1 MPYDF
6 LQWNPQTDVLVQDE
20 TPLLESTNP
29 IVISRMP
36 WAYALNT
43 AKGLFRLSVGTKFSE
58 PSCLLLDTDKE
69 TKQLFEDVTVWAT
82 DYYNSFMIVSFHK
95 SHQTVLIDSRG
106 VMFEIPFYRKRYGRE
121 GVITQNKRDGCYLI
135 DGIFA
140 IRYKTDKQQK
150 EYEEKIKPD
159 LTAIFN
165 KEFNRFV
172 RNNAHNETKY
182 LYLTIGES
190 KCGALTR
197 FFISQGMQ
205 YEVVPNMLCDDDS
218 LNIRIPLNQE
228 NYQRKDVQ
236 FLCAKYKN
244 TYAIYHIPYK
254 CIGGGLELSD
264 EWKRKNCQLGF
275 YMPNDKELLVYSI
288 INTFRAM
295 FSTKDD
301 YEVYKKTLSKVV
313 RMIDRGNADGLPN
326 QFSDILL
333 PYAYCDDIAR
343 VYLDKYRNYV
353 NSLYGIHG
361 NMQNHPGLYHAAY
374 YRCLEHYKEV
384 MKQYESGVLYQIA
397 KSGGRI
403 SYWTN
408 ESTLFTMAAKLYP
421 DAIYQYHCAWLNLQ
435 SLDIFI
441 PSINVGI
448 EYQGEQHYYPVDVFG
463 GEEGFNS
470 LVKRDRRKEILCK
483 QHGVKLIK
491 WKYDEVLSIS
501 RLKEKIQDILG

>member
-6 LQWNPQTDVLVQDE
+6 LQWNPKTDVLVQDE
-20 TPLLESTNP
+20 IPLLESTNP
-29 IVISRMP
+29 IVTSRMP

-43 AKGLFRLSVGTKFSE
+43 AKGLFRMNVGTKFSA

-82 DYYNSFMIVSFHK
+82 DYYNSFMIVSLHK
-95 SHQTVLIDSRG
+95 SKQTVLIDSRG
-106 VMFEIPFYRKRYGRE
+106 IMFEIPFYRKRYGRE
-121 GVITQNKRDGCYLI
+121 GIITQNKREGCFLVDGEYT
-135 DGIFA
+135 
-140 IRYKTDKQQK
+140 IRYKTDEQQK
-150 EYEEKIKPD
+150 VYEEMVKPD
-159 LTAIFN
+159 PTVRFN

-172 RNNAHNETKY
+172 RNNVHNKTKY
-182 LYLTIGES
+182 LYLTAGES
-190 KCGALTR
+190 KCGALVR

-205 YEVVPNMLCDDDS
+205 YEVVPNILCDDDS

-228 NYQRKDVQ
+228 NWQRKDVQ
-236 FLCAKYKN
+236 FLCSKYKN

-254 CIGGGLELSD
+254 CIGGGLELSS
-264 EWKRKNCQLGF
+264 EWKGKNSQLGF
-275 YMPNDKELLVYSI
+275 YMPDDKELLVYSV
-288 INTFRAM
+288 INTFREM

-313 RMIDRGNADGLPN
+313 RLMERGKPTGLPN

-333 PYAYCDDIAR
+333 PYAHCDDIAR
-343 VYLDKYRNYV
+343 VYLSKYRDHINHF
-353 NSLYGIHG
+353 YGTHG
-361 NMQNHPGLYHAAY
+361 NMQNHPSLYHSAY

-384 MKQYESGVLYQIA
+384 MSQYESAVLYQIA
-397 KSGGRI
+397 KAGGKI

-408 ESTLFTMAAKLYP
+408 ESTLFGMVAKLYP

-435 SLDIFI
+435 SLDIYI

-448 EYQGEQHYYPVDVFG
+448 EYQGEQHYHPVDVFG
-463 GEEGFNS
+463 GEAGFMD
-470 LVKRDRRKEILCK
+470 LIKRDQRKEWLCE

-491 WKYDEVLSIS
+491 WKYDEVLSVG
-501 RLKEKIQDILG
+501 RLKDKIAENLG